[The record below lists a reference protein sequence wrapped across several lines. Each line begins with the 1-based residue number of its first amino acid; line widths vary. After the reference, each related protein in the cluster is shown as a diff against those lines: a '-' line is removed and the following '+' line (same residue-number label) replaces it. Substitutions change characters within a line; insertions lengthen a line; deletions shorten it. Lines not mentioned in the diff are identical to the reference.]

1 MSETEGP
8 RPDNP
13 EPSGP
18 ISHEIRHAQV
28 SARVPE
34 RVGRGAFS
42 TGAIVLQGPNEFV
55 LDFLVTMA
63 RPHQVAARVVLPPLV
78 LGQMIAALR
87 ENFNMYQQKFGTPPP
102 LPTAP
107 PGTPQPGVEE
117 IYEQLKLPDDMLS
130 GMYANAVM
138 IGHTPSEFWFDFI
151 TNFFPRSAVSTRVF
165 LSSPQIPR
173 LLQTLTQSFQKFQQ
187 QQQRPPGGQPPAA
200 GPPEPRPDEPP
211 PS

>member
-1 MSETEGP
+1 MSDPDGS
-8 RPDNP
+8 RPENP
-13 EPSGP
+13 ESSGP
-18 ISHEIRHAQV
+18 VSHEIRHAQV

-55 LDFLVTMA
+55 IDFLVTMA

-107 PGTPQPGVEE
+107 PGTPQPSVEE

-165 LSSPQIPR
+165 LTSPQIPR
-173 LLQTLTQSFQKFQQ
+173 LWQTLTQSFQKFQQ
-187 QQQRPPGGQPPAA
+187 RPAA
-200 GPPEPRPDEPP
+200 PP
-211 PS
+211 PSPPAEPPSDQPPES

>member
-1 MSETEGP
+1 
-8 RPDNP
+8 
-13 EPSGP
+13 
-18 ISHEIRHAQV
+18 
-28 SARVPE
+28 
-34 RVGRGAFS
+34 
-42 TGAIVLQGPNEFV
+42 
-55 LDFLVTMA
+55 
-63 RPHQVAARVVLPPLV
+63 
-78 LGQMIAALR
+78 MIAALR

-107 PGTPQPGVEE
+107 PGTPQPSVEE
-117 IYEQLKLPDDMLS
+117 SYEQLKLPDDMLS

-187 QQQRPPGGQPPAA
+187 RPHGGQSPPAA
-200 GPPEPRPDEPP
+200 TPEPP
-211 PS
+211 PEQPPES

>member
-1 MSETEGP
+1 MSDPDGS
-8 RPDNP
+8 RPENP
-13 EPSGP
+13 ESSGP
-18 ISHEIRHAQV
+18 VSHEIRHAQV

-55 LDFLVTMA
+55 IDFLVTMA

-107 PGTPQPGVEE
+107 PGTPQPSVEE

-173 LLQTLTQSFQKFQQ
+173 LLQTQTQSFQTF
-187 QQQRPPGGQPPAA
+187 QQRPAA
-200 GPPEPRPDEPP
+200 PP
-211 PS
+211 PSPPAEPPSDQPPES